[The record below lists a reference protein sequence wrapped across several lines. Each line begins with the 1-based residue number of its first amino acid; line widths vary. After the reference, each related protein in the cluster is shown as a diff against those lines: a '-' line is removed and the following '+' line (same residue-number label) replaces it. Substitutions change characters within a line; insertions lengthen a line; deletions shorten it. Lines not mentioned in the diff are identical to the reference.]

1 MLFKSKKLFSII
13 VTSYNNEDKIER
25 AIDSILNQ
33 SLDKKYYE
41 IIIVDDHSTDNTQ
54 NLIQNYE
61 AKNIKFIILDEN
73 SGGPSKPRNI
83 GIEEA
88 TGQYIYFLDA
98 DDYLAT
104 DILARIAN
112 DDKLLKSDMIV
123 GRTLRQNDH
132 SLTVHARFMSNNNR
146 YNYNI
151 NDIPYIYNHFGPPSK
166 FIKLSHIKKHNIKF
180 PENLHFGEDKMFF
193 TYLSPYINNVSTV
206 TDNCSIIDRTTSN
219 ESLTRGVDFYEK
231 RASDL
236 EIIHHL
242 LEQES
247 NSKNIRLLNR
257 FLEYDLL
264 KSCNSHVFLNSDKK
278 QQVHYFKQLNE
289 LFNQS
294 YIKADIIQTI
304 SQEYKDA
311 IKFIQNN
318 DYESFMNFFT
328 WLKKQ
333 PKIILKQQKQTL
345 LTDANERFTIPFQQS
360 TLLNIAEL
368 DKSIK
373 IQIEIDGVDTDKICN
388 LSLMS
393 RKVYKDDIVIENIDV
408 QDNLLTISIPK
419 IEINN
424 KPAAIY
430 NCIIVYDGFKHLN
443 IKFGYDKKINLTDK
457 NGIFYPTI
465 NGNLSLKLT
474 NK

>member
-13 VTSYNNEDKIER
+13 VTTYNNEAKVER

-33 SLDKKYYE
+33 SLDARNYE

-54 NLIQNYE
+54 TLIKNYE
-61 AKNIKFIILDEN
+61 AKNIKFIILDVN

-83 GIEEA
+83 GIAKA

-98 DDYLAT
+98 DDYLAP

-112 DDKLLKSDMIV
+112 DDALLKSDMIV

-132 SLTVHARFMSNNNR
+132 SLTVHARFMSNDNR

-166 FIKLSHIKKHNIKF
+166 FIKLSPIKKHNIKF
-180 PENLHFGEDKMFF
+180 PEDLHFGEDKMFF
-193 TYLSPYINNVSTV
+193 TNLSPYINNVSTV

-219 ESLTRGVDFYEK
+219 ESLTRSIDFYEK
-231 RASDL
+231 RDSDL

-242 LEQES
+242 LKQES
-247 NSKNIRLLNR
+247 NIKNIRLLNR

-264 KSCNSHVFLNSDKK
+264 KSCNSHVFLNSDKN

-294 YIKADIIQTI
+294 FIKTDIIPRI
-304 SQEYKDA
+304 SQEYIDS
-311 IKFIQNN
+311 IKFIQTN
-318 DYESFMNFFT
+318 DFESFINFFT

-333 PKIILKQQKQTL
+333 PKIIQKQPKQTI
-345 LTDANERFTIPFQQS
+345 LTDVTERFTIPFQQA
-360 TLLNIAEL
+360 TLLNIAEV

-373 IQIEIDGVDTDKICN
+373 IQIEIDGIDIEEIRN

-393 RKVYKDDIVIENIDV
+393 RKDYKDDIVIENIDV

-419 IEINN
+419 TEINN

-443 IKFGYDKKINLTDK
+443 IKFGYDKKISLTDK
-457 NGIFYPTI
+457 KGVFYPTI

>member
-13 VTSYNNEDKIER
+13 VTTYNNEAKVER

-33 SLDKKYYE
+33 SLDARNYE

-54 NLIQNYE
+54 TLIKNYE

-83 GIEEA
+83 GIAKA

-98 DDYLAT
+98 DDYLAP

-112 DDKLLKSDMIV
+112 DDALLKSDMIV
-123 GRTLRQNDH
+123 GRTLRQNDR
-132 SLTVHARFMSNNNR
+132 SLTVHARFMSNDNR

-166 FIKLSHIKKHNIKF
+166 FIKLSPIKKHNIKF
-180 PENLHFGEDKMFF
+180 PEDLHFGEDKMFF
-193 TYLSPYINNVSTV
+193 TNLSPYINNVSTV

-219 ESLTRGVDFYEK
+219 ESLTRSIDFYEK
-231 RASDL
+231 RDSDL
-236 EIIHHL
+236 EIINHL
-242 LEQES
+242 LKQES
-247 NSKNIRLLNR
+247 NIKNIRLLNR

-264 KSCNSHVFLNSDKK
+264 KSCNSYVFLNSDKN

-294 YIKADIIQTI
+294 FIKTDIIPRI
-304 SQEYKDA
+304 SQEYIDS
-311 IKFIQNN
+311 IKFIQTN
-318 DYESFMNFFT
+318 DFESFINFFT

-333 PKIILKQQKQTL
+333 PKIIQKQPKQTI
-345 LTDANERFTIPFQQS
+345 LTDVTERFTIPFQQA
-360 TLLNIAEL
+360 TLLNIAEV

-373 IQIEIDGVDTDKICN
+373 IQIEIDGIEIEEIRN

-393 RKVYKDDIVIENIDV
+393 RKDYKDDIVIKNIEV
-408 QDNLLTISIPK
+408 QDKLLTISIPK
-419 IEINN
+419 TEINN
-424 KPAAIY
+424 KPESIY

-443 IKFGYDKKINLTDK
+443 IKFGYDKKISLTDK
-457 NGIFYPTI
+457 KGVFYSTI

>member
-13 VTSYNNEDKIER
+13 VTTYNNEAKVER

-33 SLDKKYYE
+33 SLDARNYE

-54 NLIQNYE
+54 TLIKNYE

-132 SLTVHARFMSNNNR
+132 SLTVHARFMSNDNR

-180 PENLHFGEDKMFF
+180 PENLHYGEDKMFF
-193 TYLSPYINNVSTV
+193 TNLSPYIKDVSTV

-219 ESLTRGVDFYEK
+219 ESLTTGIDFYEK
-231 RASDL
+231 RDSDL
-236 EIIHHL
+236 EIIQHL
-242 LEQES
+242 LKQES
-247 NSKNIRLLNR
+247 NTKNIRLLNR
-257 FLEYDLL
+257 YLEYDLL
-264 KSCNSHVFLNSDKK
+264 KSCNSHVFLNSDKQ
-278 QQVHYFKQLNE
+278 QQVRYFKQLNE

-294 YIKADIIQTI
+294 YIKSDIIQTI
-304 SQEYKDA
+304 SQEYTDA
-311 IKFIQNN
+311 ITFIQNN
-318 DYESFMNFFT
+318 DFESFISFFT

-333 PKIILKQQKQTL
+333 PKIIQKQPKQTI
-345 LTDANERFTIPFQQS
+345 LTDVTERFTIPFQQA
-360 TLLNIAEL
+360 TLLNIAEV

-373 IQIEIDGVDTDKICN
+373 IQIGIDGIDIEEIRN

-393 RKVYKDDIVIENIDV
+393 RKDYKDDIVIENIDV

-419 IEINN
+419 TEINN

-443 IKFGYDKKINLTDK
+443 IKFGYDKKISLTDK
-457 NGIFYPTI
+457 KGVFYPTI

>member
-13 VTSYNNEDKIER
+13 VTTYNNEAKVER

-33 SLDKKYYE
+33 SLDARNYE

-54 NLIQNYE
+54 TLIKNYE

-83 GIEEA
+83 GIAKA

-98 DDYLAT
+98 DDYLAP

-112 DDKLLKSDMIV
+112 DDALLKSDMIV
-123 GRTLRQNDH
+123 GRTLRQNDR

-166 FIKLSHIKKHNIKF
+166 FIKLSPIKKHNIKF
-180 PENLHFGEDKMFF
+180 PEDLHFGEDKMFF
-193 TYLSPYINNVSTV
+193 TNLSPYINNVSTV

-219 ESLTRGVDFYEK
+219 ESLTRSIDFYEK
-231 RASDL
+231 RDSDL
-236 EIIHHL
+236 EIINHL
-242 LEQES
+242 LKQES
-247 NSKNIRLLNR
+247 NIKNIRLLNR

-264 KSCNSHVFLNSDKK
+264 KSCNSYVFLNSDKN

-294 YIKADIIQTI
+294 FIKTDIIPRI
-304 SQEYKDA
+304 SQEYIDS
-311 IKFIQNN
+311 IKFIQTN
-318 DYESFMNFFT
+318 DFESFINFFT

-333 PKIILKQQKQTL
+333 PKIIQKQPKQTI
-345 LTDANERFTIPFQQS
+345 LTDVTERFTIPFQQA
-360 TLLNIAEL
+360 TLLNIAEV

-373 IQIEIDGVDTDKICN
+373 IQIEIDGIEIEEIRN

-393 RKVYKDDIVIENIDV
+393 RKDYKDDIVIKNIEV
-408 QDNLLTISIPK
+408 QDKLLTISIPK
-419 IEINN
+419 TEINN
-424 KPAAIY
+424 KPESIY

-443 IKFGYDKKINLTDK
+443 IKFGYDKKISLTDK
-457 NGIFYPTI
+457 KGVFYSTI

>member
-13 VTSYNNEDKIER
+13 VTTYNNEAKVER

-33 SLDKKYYE
+33 SLDARNYE

-54 NLIQNYE
+54 TLIKNYE

-83 GIEEA
+83 GIAKA

-132 SLTVHARFMSNNNR
+132 SLTVHARFMSNDNR

-193 TYLSPYINNVSTV
+193 TNLSPYIKDVSTV

-219 ESLTRGVDFYEK
+219 ESLTTGIDFYEK
-231 RASDL
+231 RDSDL
-236 EIIHHL
+236 EIIQHL
-242 LEQES
+242 LKQES
-247 NSKNIRLLNR
+247 NTKNIRLLNR
-257 FLEYDLL
+257 YLEYDLL
-264 KSCNSHVFLNSDKK
+264 KSCNSHVFLNSDKQ
-278 QQVHYFKQLNE
+278 QQVRYFKQLNE

-294 YIKADIIQTI
+294 YIKSDIIQTI
-304 SQEYKDA
+304 SQEYTDA
-311 IKFIQNN
+311 ITFIQNN
-318 DYESFMNFFT
+318 DFESFISFFT

-333 PKIILKQQKQTL
+333 PKIIQKQHKQTM
-345 LTDANERFTIPFQQS
+345 LTDANERFTIPFQQA
-360 TLLNIAEL
+360 TLLNIAEV

-373 IQIEIDGVDTDKICN
+373 IQIEIDGIDIEEIRN

-393 RKVYKDDIVIENIDV
+393 RKDYKDDIVIENIDV
-408 QDNLLTISIPK
+408 QDNFLTISIPK
-419 IEINN
+419 TEINN
-424 KPAAIY
+424 KPESIY

-443 IKFGYDKKINLTDK
+443 IKFGYDKKISLTDK
-457 NGIFYPTI
+457 KGVFYPTI